1 MAKRPEYFEAALSDF
16 MYDMASGGAIRH
28 LAESGYTIDQ
38 IIKELDFP
46 TPRERVEQTVY
57 KYMTDSGILLFE
69 LPVEETGFKACSLRT
84 KSRGKLREQL
94 LERIG
99 KNGEKASYMSCPFG
113 QMMRNDAEELEK
125 QLAVL
130 TSREREYILGIHWE
144 RDVMYHRL
152 NSRMFEIGI
161 QLASQSADEY
171 SFYFLKSRE
180 KITMS

>member
-1 MAKRPEYFEAALSDF
+1 MTKRPEYFEAALSDF

-28 LAESGYTIDQ
+28 LVESGYSIEQ
-38 IIKELDFP
+38 IIRELDFP

-69 LPVEETGFKACSLRT
+69 LPVEENGFDSCFLPA
-84 KSRGKLREQL
+84 KSKGRLRERL
-94 LERIG
+94 LECIAS
-99 KNGEKASYMSCPFG
+99 NGEMASYMSCPFG
-113 QMMRNDAEELEK
+113 QMMRNDVEELEK

-130 TSREREYILGIHWE
+130 TSREREYILGIRWE

-152 NSRMFEIGI
+152 NSRMFEIGV
-161 QLASQSADEY
+161 QLARQSAAEY

-180 KITMS
+180 KVTMT